1 MILTDYF
8 KKRKKEKQR
17 ILRIKTAKKV
27 LVGTAAG
34 SLSGLLGGLL
44 FSPKSGKENREA
56 IVNTSKDITNNVKE
70 KSIELKEAIDNK
82 VSDAKE
88 NVIDAKDKIKQK
100 SAQLKETI
108 DNKVSDAKGN
118 ATDAKVKIS
127 EYLNE
132 KRGSKSVSETNEV
145 EVSTDTEDVI
155 DIVGQADVTE
165 KKAKNK

>member
-17 ILRIKTAKKV
+17 ILKIKTAKKV

-44 FSPKSGKENREA
+44 FSPKSGKENRKA

-70 KSIELKEAIDNK
+70 KSIELKESIDNK
-82 VSDAKE
+82 VSDTKD
-88 NVIDAKDKIKQK
+88 NVIDAKSKIKEK

-108 DNKVSDAKGN
+108 DNKVSGAKEN
-118 ATDAKVKIS
+118 VTDAKVKIS

-132 KRGSKSVSETNEV
+132 KRGSKVANETNDV
-145 EVSTDTEDVI
+145 VNATDSEDAI
-155 DIVGQADVTE
+155 DIVVQADLTE
-165 KKAKNK
+165 KKAKK

>member
-17 ILRIKTAKKV
+17 VLRIKTAKKV

-44 FSPKSGKENREA
+44 FSPKSGKENRQA
-56 IVNTSKDITNNVKE
+56 IANTSKDITNNVKE
-70 KSIELKEAIDNK
+70 KSIELKESIDNK
-82 VSDAKE
+82 VTDVKD
-88 NVIDAKDKIKQK
+88 NVIDAKVKIKQK

-108 DNKVSDAKGN
+108 DNKVSDAKEN
-118 ATDAKVKIS
+118 VTDAKVKIS

-132 KRGSKSVSETNEV
+132 KRGSKVVSETDDV
-145 EVSTDTEDVI
+145 VASTDTEDVI
-155 DIVGQADVTE
+155 DIVVQADLTE